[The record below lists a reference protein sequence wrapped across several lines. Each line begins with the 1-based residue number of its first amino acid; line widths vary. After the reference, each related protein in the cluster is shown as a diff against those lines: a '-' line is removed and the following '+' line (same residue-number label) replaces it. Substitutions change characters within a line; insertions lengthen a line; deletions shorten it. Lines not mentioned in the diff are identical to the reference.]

1 MATKRTASAQK
12 DPENLLRRDHTLLGG
27 ILFGIDGHIIEI
39 QARAVRVLNRPA
51 SWSSVTNISGMAKG
65 AIGEALSQISGA
77 FAKLQIPEP
86 EVEILINLAPADL
99 QKEGTWLDLPLA
111 IILLSLAICW
121 KRKRWLWVG
130 S

>member
-1 MATKRTASAQK
+1 MATKRTASARK
-12 DPENLLRRDHTLLGG
+12 DLENLLRRDHTLLGG

-39 QARAVRVLNRPA
+39 QARAVRVLGRPA

-86 EVEILINLAPADL
+86 EVEILINLAPAGL
-99 QKEGTWLDLPLA
+99 QT
-111 IILLSLAICW
+111 C
-121 KRKRWLWVG
+121 RKRGHGLICRWPLFC
-130 S
+130 